1 MADETRGSE
10 PIQIGGIELRAG
22 ARVGA
27 YIYVREI
34 GSGGM
39 ARVIL
44 AKNPSGQRVALKV
57 LRKSRIQHGLKRF
70 HREFRALSRIHHP
83 NVVGVEAY
91 GDLFGHPFIAMEYK
105 TDPICNNHSVVSL
118 ADPMI
123 RWQRT
128 EDLIDFAGP

>member
-1 MADETRGSE
+1 MPRGVRTWQMRHEGRSRFT
-10 PIQIGGIELRAG
+10 GGIELRAG

-57 LRKSRIQHGLKRF
+57 LRK
-70 HREFRALSRIHHP
+70 
-83 NVVGVEAY
+83 VVSNTASSA
-91 GDLFGHPFIAMEYK
+91 FIASFVRCLESTTPTWWAWK
-105 TDPICNNHSVVSL
+105 LTATSSAIHSS
-118 ADPMI
+118 
-123 RWQRT
+123 RWSM
-128 EDLIDFAGP
+128 